1 MTRTVLLGDIA
12 QINPESIGN
21 TYKYNDIQYLDTSS
35 VTENS
40 FSELQHFLLKDAPSR
55 AKRIVRDKD
64 IIYSTVR
71 PTLKHFGYISNPAK
85 NMVASTGFAVVRAGT
100 KIYPLYLYY
109 WLSTNER
116 TEYLTSIVDS
126 QTSTFPAFNP
136 SVLSK
141 FEIDLPELDVQKK
154 IADILGT
161 IDKKIELNRRM
172 NETLEQMGQA
182 LFRHYFIDNREAD
195 DWDEKS
201 LDEIADFLNGVAMQ
215 KFPDDGGPTLP
226 VIKIREMSRGITSN
240 TDIGSAN
247 IPEKYIVHDGDI
259 LFSWSGTLI
268 VKPWCDGEGAL
279 NQHLFKVTS
288 HEHPKWFYYYWT
300 KYHLQSFIE
309 TAAGKATTMG
319 HIQRQH
325 LTAAKVKVPPV
336 SEFEKINRIIEP
348 FLDQQITN
356 ELENRKLAS
365 LRDSLLPRLISGKVK
380 V

>member
-1 MTRTVLLGDIA
+1 MTRTVFLGDIA
-12 QINPESIGN
+12 DINSESVGK
-21 TYKYNDIQYLDTSS
+21 KYTNKEVQYIDTSA
-35 VTENS
+35 VTENI
-40 FSELQHFLLKDAPSR
+40 FSKPQIFNLKNAPSR
-55 AKRIVRDKD
+55 AKRIVRDGD
-64 IIYSTVR
+64 IVYSTVR
-71 PTLKHFGYISNPAK
+71 PNLKHFGYIQDPAE
-85 NMVASTGFAVVRAGT
+85 NTIASTGFAVIRA
-100 KIYPLYLYY
+100 KEIADSKYLYY
-109 WLSTNER
+109 WLTSDEQTK
-116 TEYLTSIVDS
+116 YLTAIADS

-141 FEIDLPELDVQKK
+141 LKVELPDLDTQKRL
-154 IADILGT
+154 ADILGT
-161 IDKKIELNRRM
+161 IDEKIELNRKM

-182 LFRHYFIDNREAD
+182 LFHHYFIDNPEAD

-201 LDEIADFLNGVAMQ
+201 LDEVANFLNGIAMQ

-226 VIKIREMSRGITSN
+226 VIKIREMSGGITSN

-268 VKPWCDGEGAL
+268 VKPWSDGEGAL

-288 HEHPKWFYYYWT
+288 DAYPKWFYYYWT
-300 KYHLQSFIE
+300 KHHLQSFIE

-325 LTAAKVKVPPV
+325 LTVAKVKVP
-336 SEFEKINRIIEP
+336 SEGQLAEITQVMKPI
-348 FLDQQITN
+348 LDKQITN
-356 ELENRKLAS
+356 ELERRLLAT
-365 LRDSLLPRLISGKVK
+365 LRDSLLPRLISGKIK